1 MKKNFLKR
9 IRRFFYRKP
18 KYPYE
23 LIIKVLKEAKEIFNS
38 YTGIGMCSCL
48 VDAILKQPELNPEKH
63 TVLSYSRITEYIP
76 EHNSRFFGIR
86 DYHMYWW
93 PIYDS
98 KSRNEAFDK
107 LINLYEA
114 KLKKYNEI
122 FN

>member
-1 MKKNFLKR
+1 MKILKR
-9 IRRFFYRKP
+9 IRRFFYIKP

-23 LIIKVLKEAKEIFNS
+23 LIIKVLKEAKEIYNQYS
-38 YTGIGMCSCL
+38 GVGMCSCL

-63 TVLSYSRITEYIP
+63 TVLPYSRITEYIP
-76 EHNSRFFGIR
+76 EHNPKFFGIKN
-86 DYHMYWW
+86 YFMYWW
-93 PIYDS
+93 PRYDRE
-98 KSRNEAFDK
+98 SRNKAFDK